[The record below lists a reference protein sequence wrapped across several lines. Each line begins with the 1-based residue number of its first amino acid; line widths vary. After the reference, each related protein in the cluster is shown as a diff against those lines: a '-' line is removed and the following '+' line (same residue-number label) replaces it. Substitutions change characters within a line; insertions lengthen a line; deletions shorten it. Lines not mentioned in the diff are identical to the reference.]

1 MPEPEL
7 VGPPAPEEPPPS
19 PAAQL
24 AEARAL
30 LDAALAR
37 LHSQPQPYGGDLAA
51 AITRF
56 LAASAPPP

>member
-1 MPEPEL
+1 MPEPEI
-7 VGPPAPEEPPPS
+7 VGPPAPEETPRS

-30 LDAALAR
+30 LAAALAR
-37 LHSQPQPYGGDLAA
+37 LRSQPQPYGGELET

-56 LAASAPPP
+56 LASA